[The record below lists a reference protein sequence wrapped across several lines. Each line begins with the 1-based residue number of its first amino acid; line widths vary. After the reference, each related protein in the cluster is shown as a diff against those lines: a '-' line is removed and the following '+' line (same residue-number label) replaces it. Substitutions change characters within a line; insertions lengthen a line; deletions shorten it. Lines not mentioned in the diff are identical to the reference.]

1 MLESK
6 QITIVTN
13 RLLHYLAKQKYVD
26 RFILAT
32 WYTQLT

>member
-13 RLLHYLAKQKYVD
+13 RLHYLAKQKYVD